1 MMQQHNMDS
10 NVLRAHCQLLL
21 TRIDT
26 MELVAFNFR
35 GHILRHVILLD
46 FMQLRPDNIL
56 GHLGIRNA
64 MRTLDRMDAIM
75 GEFVAQLHQ
84 QRGIIAS
91 FMIPENL

>member
-1 MMQQHNMDS
+1 MDS
-10 NVLRAHCQLLL
+10 NVLRAYCQLLL

-35 GHILRHVILLD
+35 GHILRHIILLD
-46 FMQLRPDNIL
+46 FMQLRPENVQ

-64 MRTLDRMDAIM
+64 MRRLDRMDATM

-84 QRGIIAS
+84 QRGIITS
-91 FMIPENL
+91 LMV